1 MNSKD
6 LQQTI
11 EFLEETP
18 KIINREIKDLPVEI
32 LKEKPTENEFS
43 IHEHIWHL
51 HDIERL
57 GYAVRIEKL
66 LGENEPTLQDIDGAK
81 LAAERGYHNLDFA
94 EGFDKFSQVREE
106 NVARLKRLSV
116 EQLNAKGKFGDG
128 TEITLAR
135 LIEMMREHDS
145 DHRREMHDLIASLNG

>member
-57 GYAVRIEKL
+57 VSNVKRF
-66 LGENEPTLQDIDGAK
+66 
-81 LAAERGYHNLDFA
+81 AAHRFY
-94 EGFDKFSQVREE
+94 
-106 NVARLKRLSV
+106 LKRRMIIEAHYFSM
-116 EQLNAKGKFGDG
+116 QL
-128 TEITLAR
+128 
-135 LIEMMREHDS
+135 
-145 DHRREMHDLIASLNG
+145 